1 MPQRQSA
8 VPKHKT
14 GSPAVPAAVGSAGT
28 TMLKDSAGTGK
39 VFRNA
44 SWLIACRIV
53 QALLS
58 FVIGTLTARYLGPS
72 NYGIISYVASVVAF
86 AMPIMQLGLRHTI
99 VNEFVTTII

>member
-1 MPQRQSA
+1 
-8 VPKHKT
+8 
-14 GSPAVPAAVGSAGT
+14 
-28 TMLKDSAGTGK
+28 MLKDNSGTGK

-72 NYGIISYVASVVAF
+72 GYGVIDYANAIVSFMVPVVQLGIRSTLVHEIISSVRGRFSEPRSV
-86 AMPIMQLGLRHTI
+86 
-99 VNEFVTTII
+99 